1 MTMSAKHLLVALT
14 ILAATPAVPQA
25 AQTEKK
31 PAAVTLASQQRAEE
45 DKQLLGLIA
54 LTAAP
59 LLPPVMAQDHPPATP
74 ASKKPTVAQAS
85 PQHEDDGQRIF
96 EQNCSR
102 CHNAPEG
109 FSPSITGTIVRHMR
123 VRASLSKHDEEELLH
138 FFNP

>member
-1 MTMSAKHLLVALT
+1 MTMSAKRFLVALT
-14 ILAATPAVPQA
+14 ILAATPAIPQA
-25 AQTEKK
+25 AQTDKK
-31 PAAVTLASQQRAEE
+31 PAVAAHASQQQGEE

-85 PQHEDDGQRIF
+85 PQHEDDGQRLF

-109 FSPSITGTIVRHMR
+109 FSPRITGTIVRHMR
-123 VRASLSKHDEEELLH
+123 VRASLGKHDEEELLR

>member
-1 MTMSAKHLLVALT
+1 MIMSAKYFLVALT

-25 AQTEKK
+25 AQK
-31 PAAVTLASQQRAEE
+31 PAVAAHPSQQLGEE

-59 LLPPVMAQDHPPATP
+59 LLPPVVAQDHAPADKKP
-74 ASKKPTVAQAS
+74 ASAQAS
-85 PQHEDDGQRIF
+85 PQQEDDGERIF
-96 EQNCSR
+96 QQNCSR

-109 FSPSITGTIVRHMR
+109 FSPRISGTIVRHMR
-123 VRASLSKHDEEELLH
+123 VRASLSQHDAEEVLR

>member
-1 MTMSAKHLLVALT
+1 MTMSAKHFLVALT

-25 AQTEKK
+25 AQTDKK
-31 PAAVTLASQQRAEE
+31 PAVAAHASQQHGEE

-74 ASKKPTVAQAS
+74 ANKKPAVAQAS
-85 PQHEDDGQRIF
+85 QQDDDGERIF
-96 EQNCSR
+96 KQNCSR
-102 CHNAPEG
+102 CHNEPEG
-109 FSPSITGTIVRHMR
+109 FSPRISGTIVRHMR

>member
-1 MTMSAKHLLVALT
+1 MIMSAKYLLVALT
-14 ILAATPAVPQA
+14 ILAAAPAVPQA
-25 AQTEKK
+25 AQR
-31 PAAVTLASQQRAEE
+31 PAVANASQQHTEE

-59 LLPPVMAQDHPPATP
+59 LLPPVMMQDQPPATA

-85 PQHEDDGQRIF
+85 QQHEDEGERIF

-109 FSPSITGTIVRHMR
+109 FSPRISGTIVRHMR
-123 VRASLSKHDEEELLH
+123 VRASLSKHDEEELLR